1 MKRVS
6 HYLTDSLYL
15 IIGTFLAAV
24 GIFCFLTPNKL
35 SVGGVSAIGT
45 VLFHL
50 WGINLSVTTILLNGI
65 LFIFGYRIL
74 GKTALLKTVLGIV
87 LLSAFLELA
96 AFLPVFVGDTLVAAV
111 VGGAL
116 VGVGVG
122 LVVRRGASTGGSDF
136 LAFIFKRFF
145 PHISLA
151 DFILIIDCS
160 IVLLS
165 GLVFRQIDV
174 TVFSVLSL
182 YLSSKVTDSII
193 TMGTAA
199 KTVTIIS
206 EQHETIAEYILHD
219 CKRGAT
225 ALLGRGM
232 FSGQETPLLWCVVT
246 PKEVPLLIAAIRQI
260 DHHAFITV
268 QDTKEVFGNGF
279 HKT

>member
-6 HYLTDSLYL
+6 QYLTDSLYL
-15 IIGTFLAAV
+15 IIGTFLVAV
-24 GIFCFLTPNKL
+24 GIFCFLTPSKL

-50 WGINLSVTTILLNGI
+50 WGVNLSVTTIVLNGI

-96 AFLPVFVGDTLVAAV
+96 AFFPTFVGDTLVAAV

-116 VGVGVG
+116 VGAGVG

-151 DFILIIDCS
+151 DFILIVDCS

-174 TVFSVLSL
+174 TVFSILSL
-182 YLSSKVTDSII
+182 YLSAKVTDSII

-225 ALLGRGM
+225 ALLGRGV
-232 FSGQETPLLWCVVT
+232 FSKQENPLLWCVVT

-260 DHHAFITV
+260 DPRAFITV

-279 HKT
+279 YKT

>member
-6 HYLTDSLYL
+6 RFLTDSFYL
-15 IIGTFLAAV
+15 ISGTFLTAV

-45 VLFHL
+45 VLFHV
-50 WGINLSVTTILLNGI
+50 WGINLSVTTVVINGL
-65 LFIFGYRIL
+65 LFILGYRIL
-74 GKTALLKTVLGIV
+74 GKTALLKTGIGIA
-87 LLSAFLELA
+87 LLSVFLELVKLFPVFMGDSLVA
-96 AFLPVFVGDTLVAAV
+96 AAIGGVFVG
-111 VGGAL
+111 VGI
-116 VGVGVG
+116 G

-136 LAFIFKRFF
+136 TAFIFKRFF

-174 TVFSVLSL
+174 TVFSVIALFIC
-182 YLSSKVTDSII
+182 SKVTDSII

-199 KTVTIIS
+199 KTVTIVS
-206 EQHETIAEYILHD
+206 EHHEKIAAYILHD

-225 ALLGRGM
+225 ALLGRGA
-232 FSGQETPLLWCVVT
+232 FSKQEIPLLWCVVT
-246 PKEVPLLIAAIRQI
+246 PKEVPLLVDAVRKI
-260 DHHAFITV
+260 DRNAFITV

-279 HKT
+279 YKR

>member
-1 MKRVS
+1 MKRIS
-6 HYLTDSLYL
+6 HYFTDSLYL
-15 IIGTFLAAV
+15 ISGTFLAAV

-50 WGINLSVTTILLNGI
+50 WGINLSVTTIVLNGI

-74 GKTALLKTVLGIV
+74 GKTALLKTVLGIA

-111 VGGAL
+111 VGGTL
-116 VGVGVG
+116 VGMGVG

-136 LAFIFKRFF
+136 LAFIGKRFF

-151 DFILIIDCS
+151 DFILVIDCS

-165 GLVFRQIDV
+165 GLVFRQLNV

-182 YLSSKVTDSII
+182 YLSSKVTDRII

-199 KTVTIIS
+199 KTITIVS
-206 EQHETIAEYILHD
+206 EQHEKIAEYILHE

-232 FSGQETPLLWCVVT
+232 FSKQETPLLWCVVT

-260 DHHAFITV
+260 DQSAFITV

-279 HKT
+279 YKT